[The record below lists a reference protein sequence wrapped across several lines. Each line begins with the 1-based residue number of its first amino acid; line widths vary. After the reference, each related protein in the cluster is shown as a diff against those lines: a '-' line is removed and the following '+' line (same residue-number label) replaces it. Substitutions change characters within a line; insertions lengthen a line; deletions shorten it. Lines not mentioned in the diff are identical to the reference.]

1 MNLPTR
7 LSLFALLLAPGIAQA
22 AAGQVLFALGRVE
35 IQRGNQ
41 VLPAARGVAVEAG
54 DVISTGPTGLAQVR
68 MQDGAMLSLRYG
80 SSLKVEEYQAPAP
93 VAAPAAGAPAASA
106 PAGNGRGV
114 LRLLRGA
121 FRTVTGLIGRNS
133 GDTYSVITPV
143 ATIGIR
149 GTDYS
154 AAYCSGDCGS
164 TPDGLWLGVSNG
176 GIEVSNDAGTLA
188 LGNDQYG
195 YVKDNATPPGRE
207 LVPPDVLDAPI
218 PPEGDAE
225 DRDDAEARE
234 AVADGGLRDDTRD
247 ASSYETGQ
255 TQPDSV
261 GEARAVAGRYAFSSG
276 SFKDTDRATVY
287 IDGRGDLIGFSGD
300 ATRSGAA
307 ADIGTAAN
315 FDTGADSGTG
325 LRWGRWH
332 GGMANVA
339 SDGATGGLDLTSASL
354 HWIYAVG
361 SDGPVLAIT
370 GTRNYTLVGGTN
382 PTDDTGAVGV
392 LGGASLF
399 ADFTNQ
405 LVSTSLDFTLPNAA
419 GGTSQWQA
427 SGQGSITSGT
437 FQGVYSVVLIDGQVP
452 GSGGFAGFF
461 TSDGSGAG
469 LTFELTDTDFVTT
482 VNGVAAFAE
491 SAGQSPAGGP

>member
-1 MNLPTR
+1 MSLLTR
-7 LSLFALLLAPGIAQA
+7 VALLALLLAPAIAQA
-22 AAGQVLFALGRVE
+22 AAGEVLFALGRVE
-35 IQRGNQ
+35 IQRGTQ
-41 VLPAARGVAVEAG
+41 VLPAARGAAVEAG

-68 MQDGAMLSLRYG
+68 MQDGALLSLRYG
-80 SSLKVEEYQAPAP
+80 SSMKVEEYQAPAP
-93 VAAPAAGAPAASA
+93 VAAAPAAGVPATSA
-106 PAGNGRGV
+106 PARGGRSV

-121 FRTVTGLIGRNS
+121 FRTVTGLIGRDS
-133 GDTYSVITPV
+133 SDTYSVITPV

-154 AAYCSGDCGS
+154 AAYCSGDCGT
-164 TPDGLWLGVSNG
+164 TPDGLYLGVSDG
-176 GIEVSNDAGTLA
+176 RIEVGNDAGTLA

-195 YVKDNATPPGRE
+195 YVKDSATPPGRE
-207 LVPPDVLDAPI
+207 LVPPDVLDTPT
-218 PPEGDAE
+218 PPEGDGEE
-225 DRDDAEARE
+225 DDSDDAQA
-234 AVADGGLRDDTRD
+234 ADGGLRDDSRD
-247 ASSYETGQ
+247 ASVYETGQ

-261 GEARAVAGRYAFSSG
+261 GEARAVSGRYAFSSG
-276 SFKDTDRATVY
+276 SFKDVDLATVY
-287 IDGRGDLIGFSGD
+287 IDGRGELIGFSGS

-315 FDTGADSGTG
+315 FDTGAHAATG

-332 GGMANVA
+332 GGLANTA
-339 SDGATGGLDLTSASL
+339 SDGATNALDLRTASL

-370 GTRNYTLVGGTN
+370 GTRNYALVGGTN
-382 PTDDTGAVGV
+382 PTDNTGAVGV
-392 LGGASLF
+392 LGGATLF

-437 FQGVYSVVLIDGQVP
+437 FQGAYTLVLIDGQVP
-452 GSGGFAGFF
+452 GSGSFAGFF
-461 TSDGSGAG
+461 NRDASGAG
-469 LTFELTDTDFVTT
+469 LAFELTDTDFVTT
-482 VNGVAAFAE
+482 VNGVAALAE
-491 SAGQSPAGGP
+491 VPGGQAGGP

>member
-1 MNLPTR
+1 MSPLTR
-7 LSLFALLLAPGIAQA
+7 VLLSVLLLAPAVAQA

-35 IQRGNQ
+35 IQRGTQ
-41 VLPAARGVAVEAG
+41 VLPAVRGGAVEAG
-54 DVISTGPTGLAQVR
+54 DVISTGPTGMTQVR
-68 MQDGAMLSLRYG
+68 MQDGALLSLRHG
-80 SSLKVEEYQAPAP
+80 STMKVEEYQAPAP
-93 VAAPAAGAPAASA
+93 VVAAPAGVAPAASA
-106 PAGNGRGV
+106 PASGGRTV

-121 FRTVTGLIGRNS
+121 FRTVTGLIGRNA

-154 AAYCSGDCGS
+154 AAYCSGDCGT
-164 TPDGLWLGVSNG
+164 TPDGLYLGVSNG
-176 GIEVSNDAGTLA
+176 GIEVSNDAGKLELA
-188 LGNDQYG
+188 NDQYG
-195 YVKDNATPPGRE
+195 YVKDATSAPGRE
-207 LVPPDVLDAPI
+207 LVPPDVLDAPT
-218 PPEGDAE
+218 PPEGE
-225 DRDDAEARE
+225 GDRDETEADE
-234 AVADGGLRDDTRD
+234 GVADSGLRDDTRD
-247 ASSYETGQ
+247 VSVYETGQ

-276 SFKDTDRATVY
+276 SFKDADLATVY
-287 IDGRGDLIGFSGD
+287 IDGRGDLIGFSGG

-315 FDTGADSGTG
+315 FDTGADSATG

-382 PTDDTGAVGV
+382 PTDNTGAVGV
-392 LGGASLF
+392 LGGATLF

-405 LVSTSLDFTLPNAA
+405 LVNTSVDVAMPNAA

-461 TSDGSGAG
+461 TSDASGAG

-482 VNGVAAFAE
+482 INGVAAFAE
-491 SAGQSPAGGP
+491 VAGQSPAGGP